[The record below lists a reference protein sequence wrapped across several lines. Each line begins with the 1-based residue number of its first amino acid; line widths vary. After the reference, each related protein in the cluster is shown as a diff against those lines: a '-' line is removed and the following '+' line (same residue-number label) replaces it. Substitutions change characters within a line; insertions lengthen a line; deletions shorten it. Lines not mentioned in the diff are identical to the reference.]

1 MIEISTVTALL
12 AAEALA
18 AMFATLVVLAL
29 RALLRN
35 RREDQHASVLV
46 ERLAHVPDPHA
57 AGLANDQAPCAN
69 WSETEAKAL
78 AEAIGKREQ
87 ALYHCVIEAFV
98 KRDAEILDQLDEH
111 VHGLSEPYCQAL
123 KAVLARAQEAGQS
136 DLDRTPA
143 SPNQNLAGEN
153 EALRQQVGNL
163 GQACEQ
169 MREQIREL
177 SATGEQLRRELQAA
191 LTQLEEVSGEYA
203 RVFHEKGEGEL
214 EASRQ
219 KMLERFRLAAGLLDD
234 SAGANGGGST

>member
-18 AMFATLVVLAL
+18 AMFTVLVVLAL

-46 ERLAHVPDPHA
+46 ERLTHDRDPHA
-57 AGLANDQAPCAN
+57 AGLAKDQAPCAS
-69 WSETEAKAL
+69 WSETEAQAL
-78 AEAIGKREQ
+78 AEAVGKREQ

-123 KAVLARAQEAGQS
+123 KTMLARAKEAGQS
-136 DLDRTPA
+136 ALDQA
-143 SPNQNLAGEN
+143 QAGPNHSLSGEN
-153 EALRQQVGNL
+153 EALRQQVENL
-163 GQACEQ
+163 SQECEQ
-169 MREQIREL
+169 MRAQIREL
-177 SATGEQLRRELQAA
+177 SATSEKLRQDLQAA
-191 LTQLEEVSGEYA
+191 LTELEEVSGEYA

-219 KMLERFRLAAGLLDD
+219 QMLERFRLAAGLLDD
-234 SAGANGGGST
+234 SADATESDST